1 MTLRELLSGLQAKY
15 LSGPADLEIASV
27 CYDSRKVTDGSLFVA
42 IKGFRS
48 DGHQYIAKALELGA
62 AAILV
67 QDAPEQP
74 LAENVSVWQCE
85 DTRAALARIAAV
97 WHGHPERQLKL
108 IGVTGTNG
116 KTTVTHL
123 IRHVLEQNGEKCGLI
138 GTNGV
143 FFGEVARESART
155 TPESLEL
162 YGILREMVD
171 AGMTCAAME
180 VSSHSLAL
188 DRVLGLQFAAA
199 AFTNLTQDHL
209 DFHGDMETYFAAKA
223 LLFDRCDTA
232 VYNLDDRW
240 GMRLAQEKTCPAIT
254 FSAKENAA
262 ELVAKNVR
270 LLPDGVQAVV
280 VRDCDIARL
289 NLPIPGMFSVYNALT
304 AAGCCLALGLT
315 LEQITEALTTAS
327 GIKGRAEIVPT
338 GRDFTVMIDYSHTP
352 DSMENILRTVR
363 GYAKGRIIGLF
374 GAGGDRDK
382 EKRPLMGKIGAQG
395 CDLCIVTSDNPRSEE
410 PQAIID
416 DILSGM
422 DSKARPKVIVD
433 RREAIAWAVQN
444 ARKDDI
450 IVLMGKGQ
458 ETYQEIRGEK
468 VHLDE
473 REEVAKALASL

>member
-1 MTLRELLSGLQAKY
+1 MKLSELLQDVQAVH
-15 LSGPADLEIASV
+15 LSGPADCAVGEP
-27 CYDSRKVTDGSLFVA
+27 CYDSRKVKAGSLFVA

-48 DGHQYIAKALELGA
+48 DGHQYITKALELGA
-62 AAILV
+62 AAVLV

-74 LAENVSVWQCE
+74 LPEGVSLWQCD
-85 DTRAALARIAAV
+85 DTRAALARLAAV
-97 WHGHPERQLKL
+97 WHGHPEKQLKL
-108 IGVTGTNG
+108 IGITGTNG
-116 KTTVTHL
+116 KTSVTHL

-143 FFGEVARESART
+143 FFGKVARESDRT

-162 YGILREMVD
+162 YGILREMAD
-171 AGMTCAAME
+171 TGMTCAAME

-188 DRVLGLQFAAA
+188 DRVLGLQFTVA

-209 DFHGDMETYFAAKA
+209 DFHGDMDNYFEAKA
-223 LLFDRCDTA
+223 RLFERCDTA

-240 GMRLAQEKTCPAIT
+240 GARLAEHKTCPAIT
-254 FSAKENAA
+254 LSAKENAA
-262 ELVAKNVR
+262 DLVAKNVR
-270 LLPDGVQAVV
+270 LLADGVQAVV

-289 NLPIPGMFSVYNALT
+289 SLPIPGMFSVYNALT

-315 LEQITEALTTAS
+315 LEQITEALADAR

-363 GYAKGRIIGLF
+363 GYAKGRVIGLF

-382 EKRPLMGKIGAQG
+382 EKRPLMGKIGAAG
-395 CDLCIVTSDNPRSEE
+395 CDLCIVTSDNPRSEDPE
-410 PQAIID
+410 VIIR

-433 RREAIAWAVQN
+433 RREAIAWAVKN

-458 ETYQEIRGEK
+458 ETYQEIGGEK
-468 VHLDE
+468 LHLDE